1 VPFEHGLTLARGIP
15 DARFVPLESK
25 NHLILSHE
33 PAWWRFIEEVCRFLQ
48 EEEPQPLTAAV

>member
-1 VPFEHGLTLARGIP
+1 MLARGIR

-33 PAWWRFIEEVCRFLQ
+33 PAWRRFIEEVSGFLN
-48 EEEPQPLTAAV
+48 EEEPQGLASEVPLASHR